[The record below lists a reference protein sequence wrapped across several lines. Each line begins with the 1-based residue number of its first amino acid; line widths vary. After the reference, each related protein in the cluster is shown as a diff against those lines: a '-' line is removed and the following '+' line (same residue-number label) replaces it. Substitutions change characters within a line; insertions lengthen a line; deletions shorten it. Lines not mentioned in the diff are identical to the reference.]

1 MIRTVSHGVLL
12 SAMVASV
19 CAASTA
25 SASSVSLIKAAEQ
38 ASLIESRY
46 SAGGSAPVVPVTTRY
61 FASDEVLVS
70 WDDQQVL
77 MLCREAVYLQI
88 PAGKAGDVALAAE
101 QRQMIAYQ
109 AMMSGLGSL
118 AAVAEAA
125 GDAVVVADD
134 GSETRRAGESSW
146 AYGVERHDITTQRMA
161 DGALRIRARKT
172 ETVNKA
178 KPAEPDDM
186 FSTEDDQ
193 AARLSELAPV
203 GSWTEVVV
211 HGGPRQAQVDPAMSL
226 KGWISMGDD
235 QAATVAEARKLHE
248 CKWAELGSEPF
259 ARGKGIRPRDPSA
272 SLFY

>member
-1 MIRTVSHGVLL
+1 MICNVSRGVLL
-12 SAMVASV
+12 AVIAASAGAAN
-19 CAASTA
+19 AAST
-25 SASSVSLIKAAEQ
+25 SPVSLMSAGEQ

-46 SAGGSAPVVPVTTRY
+46 SAGGGAPVVPVTTRY
-61 FASDEVLVS
+61 FASDEVLIS

-118 AAVAEAA
+118 ATVAEAA
-125 GDAVVVADD
+125 GDSVVVADD

-146 AYGVERHDITTQRMA
+146 AYGVERHDVTTQRMA

-235 QAATVAEARKLHE
+235 QAATVAEARKLHA
-248 CKWAELGSEPF
+248 CK
-259 ARGKGIRPRDPSA
+259 
-272 SLFY
+272 

>member
-1 MIRTVSHGVLL
+1 MICNVSRGVLL
-12 SAMVASV
+12 AVMAASAGAAN
-19 CAASTA
+19 AAST
-25 SASSVSLIKAAEQ
+25 SPVSLMSAGEQ

-46 SAGGSAPVVPVTTRY
+46 SAGGGAPVVPVTTRY
-61 FASDEVLVS
+61 FASDEVLIS

-125 GDAVVVADD
+125 GDSVVVADD

-146 AYGVERHDITTQRMA
+146 AYGVERHDVTTQRMA

-193 AARLSELAPV
+193 VARLSELAPV

-248 CKWAELGSEPF
+248 CK
-259 ARGKGIRPRDPSA
+259 
-272 SLFY
+272 